1 MVIRNV
7 LVALLGSIAIN
18 ASAQPVQKLVKCAQG
33 HADFVASAPKGF
45 EVKQTVNESVGIQ
58 LTTVIAPDGSSMTI
72 MTAPL
77 SVMDKFKDFPLK
89 PLGVQCIGPKGE
101 QHEAFALYGE
111 PKPVP
116 GGPNSI

>member
-1 MVIRNV
+1 MVIKFV
-7 LVALLGSIAIN
+7 TMILGSIAIN
-18 ASAQPVQKLVKCAQG
+18 AYATPQEMVKCARG

-45 EVKQTVNESVGIQ
+45 EVKQTKNEAVGIEV
-58 LTTVIAPDGSSMTI
+58 TSVIAPDGSSMTI

-89 PLGVQCIGPKGE
+89 PLGVQCLGPKGE
-101 QHEAFALYGE
+101 LFEAFALYGP
-111 PKPVP
+111 PKPVL